1 LAPNQVVFEDSLEIR
16 LLAHFLEEGKPHLRV
31 VQGYVARPQ
40 HCPALPLAV
49 AGSEA
54 RCQEPKRPAGAL
66 KVRDGGPPFPH
77 QVDERGMERVGGAH
91 PIPQRK
97 TFFLC
102 LLLLGRRT
110 CIGPPHLRDDLLV
123 RRRRGCGLCF
133 VRDLRQE
140 PPLND

>member
-16 LLAHFLEEGKPHLRV
+16 LLAHFLEEGKPHLR
-31 VQGYVARPQ
+31 
-40 HCPALPLAV
+40 
-49 AGSEA
+49 
-54 RCQEPKRPAGAL
+54 